1 MPCPYLRSCCV
12 RVYFIPSDLSCV
24 SGSRVRLPD
33 MKHIRG
39 LLVATLIL
47 LISGSSGVR
56 AQETGSAGE
65 FDVLLENLVAK
76 ITSIETAYRSILAGN
91 IARTRRLEIFSQDM
105 PEIESIAEQASGR
118 SDENSVRLSTLMQA
132 ARSLDPSQDGFC
144 SVLEEMW
151 VRATVLECATRG
163 IGPDIVAEYVRRET
177 ASFIMDRGDFTHPG
191 FDQSSL
197 GAQDQVRIYFCG
209 FGLVVLVHMEGGP
222 DAAIQLFRDASNVRT
237 FIGNQLIFRGVDL
250 DINGIPMIEA
260 VLFDEATSDQMREFY
275 FGEIAGKLAGP
286 GSEFGGDLVMSNAWK
301 EKVASWC
308 SDQVR
313 IPDRLTAREQMEF
326 YGIDFDAGK
335 LGPEAL
341 LGLTAPVSRTNI
353 EELIGSDN
361 MLEQVAGLDA
371 LRWFDVEKYPDD
383 AAALFAVAEPLMSSA
398 DFTVAVLAEESFEAD
413 ARYRGDPY
421 DDSRRERLRTNIPP
435 MCDLMNR
442 ALAHPGI
449 EYLSST
455 AWLDIFGEGSLRDLL
470 IDCIPM
476 VARVITA
483 DWEARQAGSQV
494 SPPEG
499 EIELVA
505 YFITQDTAFFDS
517 TSDAV
522 LGFLLAELDSD
533 EVNPFRVWT
542 YVHYLEAAKRS
553 GIAFSPEWVDALQ
566 RLKSWADT
574 TASLIRGDELKQ
586 ALDELMG

>member
-1 MPCPYLRSCCV
+1 
-12 RVYFIPSDLSCV
+12 
-24 SGSRVRLPD
+24 

-47 LISGSSGVR
+47 LISGSSGLS
-56 AQETGSAGE
+56 AQETGPAGE

-91 IARTRRLEIFSQDM
+91 IARTRRLEIYSQDM
-105 PEIESIAEQASGR
+105 PEIETIAGQASGR
-118 SDENSVRLSTLMQA
+118 SDENSVRLSTLVQA
-132 ARSLDPSQDGFC
+132 ARSMDPSQDGFC

-151 VRATVLECATRG
+151 VRATVLECETRG
-163 IGPDIVAEYVRRET
+163 ISPDVVAEYVRRQV
-177 ASFIMDRGDFTHPG
+177 SGFITDRGDFTHPG

-222 DAAIQLFRDASNVRT
+222 DAAVQLFRDASNIRT

-250 DINGIPMIEA
+250 DMNGIPMIEA

-341 LGLTAPVSRTNI
+341 LGLTAPVSKAKI

-361 MLEQVAGLDA
+361 MMEQIAGLDA
-371 LRWFDVEKYPDD
+371 LRWFDTEKYPND

-398 DFTVAVLAEESFEAD
+398 DFTVAVLAEESLEAD

-421 DDSRRERLRTNIPP
+421 DDSRRERLRTNIPL

-455 AWLDIFGEGSLRDLL
+455 SWLDIFAEGSLRDLL

-483 DWEARQAGSQV
+483 DWEAKKSGSPV

-505 YFITQDTAFFDS
+505 YFIPQDTAFFDS

-566 RLKSWADT
+566 RLRSWADT
-574 TASLIRGDELKQ
+574 TVSLIRGDELKQ
-586 ALDELMG
+586 ALDELIA